1 MRNLVVAAL
10 LAASAVPV
18 GAQSVQ
24 FEAMRG
30 AVPATGQWRYAR
42 TADGSEARFGTL
54 FAIRCIAASRLVVL
68 RRVDG
73 APPASLTIVTD
84 MVTRAIPA
92 SGTLGASDPLLD
104 AIAFSR
110 GRFFVMGGSAA
121 MLVLPALP
129 EAARSIEDC
138 RN

>member
-1 MRNLVVAAL
+1 MRNFVMAAM

-18 GAQSVQ
+18 GAQSAQ

-30 AVPATGQWRYAR
+30 VPTMPGQWRYAR

-84 MVTRAIPA
+84 MVTRAVPA
-92 SGTLGASDPLLD
+92 SGTLGAADPLLD

-121 MLVLPALP
+121 TLVLPALP